1 LFSTPEEK
9 KGLAMRK
16 CVALLALCVAL
27 FSAGC
32 TGGAFSGGPASPTRE
47 HIVAMAALLP
57 PQQAEELRVW
67 GKEHRNVWNGDVHS
81 GKTCPIFV
89 YTPAFYR
96 HAAGQMSDL
105 EWAEF
110 LHKLYKY
117 KHREEGH
124 CDCDELLGVVKPAP
138 APAPVPAPV
147 PSPAPAPVLAPP
159 TAPPTPA
166 PDKDKEKYDAEEAIK
181 ELLRKYL
188 EKHAGELPA
197 IVPK

>member
-1 LFSTPEEK
+1 MRQGKWLAVVAVM
-9 KGLAMRK
+9 GLL
-16 CVALLALCVAL
+16 V
-27 FSAGC
+27 AGC
-32 TGGAFSGGPASPTRE
+32 TGGAFSGGPASPSKE

-67 GKEHRNVWNGDVHS
+67 GKAHRNMWNGDVHS

-110 LHKLYKY
+110 LHKTYKY

-124 CDCDELLGVVKPAP
+124 CDCDEQLQKADKVTVLKIPHELCVYHVDHGY
-138 APAPVPAPV
+138 VPFKFYIHSGHGMIARPLV
-147 PSPAPAPVLAPP
+147 AR
-159 TAPPTPA
+159 
-166 PDKDKEKYDAEEAIK
+166 E
-181 ELLRKYL
+181 
-188 EKHAGELPA
+188 
-197 IVPK
+197 